1 MITYNAGLSLALGA
15 FLAGLLLGETEF
27 KHQTEVDLEPFKGL
41 LLGLFFLTVGLA
53 IDVSVVIANWPI
65 VLGGLVALL
74 SAKAVIA
81 FLALR
86 VFAGARN
93 AAVETASLLAPAG
106 EFAFVIVGAGVA
118 AGTVAVGTSTL
129 VTAIVALSMLVI
141 TLSWRIGRWLTA
153 ALHRDDQAN
162 ALPNDFSTSEGHVI
176 VAGFGRVG
184 RAVAH
189 ILEREKAEIVGLD
202 TNPGT
207 VSKQRQSGRQVYFGD
222 GGRAEVLQKAGLAH
236 ASMVVVTLDNQFSA
250 ESMVKTARSSRP
262 DVPILARARDADHA
276 QLLYKAGATYVIP
289 DAIEAGL
296 QMSARALEELGYEN
310 ETVQALI
317 SSERETEYRMADE
330 NAKKDAD

>member
-1 MITYNAGLSLALGA
+1 MRRKKWLSDDCLTLTLSFELFGTKKIGCFQTGRYIWTRAKNPFCSRAKGKSEYRRYGL
-15 FLAGLLLGETEF
+15 
-27 KHQTEVDLEPFKGL
+27 
-41 LLGLFFLTVGLA
+41 
-53 IDVSVVIANWPI
+53 ID
-65 VLGGLVALL
+65 L
-74 SAKAVIA
+74 SA
-81 FLALR
+81 
-86 VFAGARN
+86 
-93 AAVETASLLAPAG
+93 
-106 EFAFVIVGAGVA
+106 
-118 AGTVAVGTSTL
+118 
-129 VTAIVALSMLVI
+129 
-141 TLSWRIGRWLTA
+141 
-153 ALHRDDQAN
+153 AN

-276 QLLYKAGATYVIP
+276 QLLYKAGATYL
-289 DAIEAGL
+289 AR
-296 QMSARALEELGYEN
+296 SAERA
-310 ETVQALI
+310 
-317 SSERETEYRMADE
+317 RRCW
-330 NAKKDAD
+330 